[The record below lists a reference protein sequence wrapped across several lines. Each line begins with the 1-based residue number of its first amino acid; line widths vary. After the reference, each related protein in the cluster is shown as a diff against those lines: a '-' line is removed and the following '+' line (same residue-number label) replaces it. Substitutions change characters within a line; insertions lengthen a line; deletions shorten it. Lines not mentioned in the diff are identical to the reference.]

1 MVKSKIIKKSVIA
14 IGNFDGIHKG
24 HQKIF
29 TLGKNLAKKN
39 NTKFG
44 VVTFSP
50 LPSEFFRRQKVSTRL
65 TRDDIK
71 INLLKQYK
79 IDFFLICK
87 FNKTFSLTSADNFIK
102 NIIVKKIQAKFVLV
116 GKNFKFGHQRKGN
129 ISLLKKYG
137 KLFNFKTID
146 LQLIKEKNTKIS
158 STRIRLAIQKGNMEL
173 ASRLL
178 GRHWSVKEKV
188 IPGRKIGRKLGF
200 RTANIEIKN
209 NINPKTGVYVVR
221 VKIGNKA
228 FDGVANFGF
237 APTFLRKK
245 LVLEINLFKKI
256 APFYG
261 KIVEVIF
268 IKRIRDEKKFKN
280 RNLLITQIK
289 KDINKAKSILQNE
302 RRKS

>member
-29 TLGKNLAKKN
+29 TLGKKLAKKN

-268 IKRIRDEKKFKN
+268 IKRLRDEKKFKN

-289 KDINKAKSILQNE
+289 KDITKAKLILQNE
-302 RRKS
+302 RHKS

>member
-200 RTANIEIKN
+200 RTANIEMKN

-221 VKIGNKA
+221 VKIGNKT

-268 IKRIRDEKKFKN
+268 IKRLRDEKKFKN

-289 KDINKAKSILQNE
+289 KDITKAKLILQNE
-302 RRKS
+302 RHKS